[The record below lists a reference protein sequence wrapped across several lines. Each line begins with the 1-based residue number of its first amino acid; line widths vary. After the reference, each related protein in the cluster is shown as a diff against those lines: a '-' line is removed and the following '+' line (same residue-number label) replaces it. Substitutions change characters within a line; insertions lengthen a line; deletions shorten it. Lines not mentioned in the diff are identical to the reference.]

1 MSYVDEVLEVIAEKN
16 PNEPEFCQA
25 VKECLNAVRPLVD
38 ANEEIYREN
47 AILERIT
54 EPDRM
59 IVFSVPWID
68 RNGKVQIN
76 RGWRVQFNNAI
87 GTYKGGLRFHRTVN
101 TSVMKCLAFEMILK
115 NSLTGLPMGGAK
127 GGSDFDPKGK
137 TDREV
142 MSFCQNYMNEL
153 FKYIG
158 ANMDCPTGDIG
169 VGGREIGYL
178 FGQYKKLTSSFEGSL
193 SGKGISFGGSEVRT
207 EATGYG
213 LAYMVSEICTAN
225 RKAVEG
231 KTVTV
236 TGAGNVAFC
245 ASEKLQQMGAKIV
258 AMSDSGGY
266 IHDPAGIRL
275 DVIRQ
280 VKTAEHRSLSEYAGR
295 VEGSVYTEG
304 KGIWNI
310 PCDIYLPCATQYEIS
325 VEAAKTLVDN
335 GVFLVAEGANLPT
348 HPKAVE
354 YFQKHEVLFM
364 PGKAASAGGV
374 SVSGL
379 EQTQNAQRLPWSFE
393 EVDEKLKEI
402 MHGIFVRIDECAKKY
417 GVEKNYL
424 AGANIYAV
432 ERVAGAMIAQGIT

>member
-1 MSYVDEVLEVIAEKN
+1 MSYVDEVLEMVAERD

-25 VKECLNAVRPLVD
+25 VRECLNAVRPLVD
-38 ANEEIYREN
+38 ANEQIYREN
-47 AILERIT
+47 AILERMV

-59 IVFSVPWID
+59 FVFSVPWVD
-68 RNGKVQIN
+68 RNGKVQVN

-87 GTYKGGLRFHRTVN
+87 GTYKGGMRFHRTVN
-101 TSVMKCLAFEMILK
+101 TSIMKFLAFEMTLK
-115 NSLTGLPMGGAK
+115 NALTGLPMGGAK
-127 GGSDFDPKGK
+127 GGSDFDPKGR

-142 MSFCQNYMNEL
+142 MNFCQSYMNEL

-158 ANMDCPTGDIG
+158 FNMDCPSGDIG

-193 SGKGISFGGSEVRT
+193 SGKGMSFGGSPVRT

-213 LAYMVSEICTAN
+213 LAYMVSEMCSAAGRSVKDKKVII
-225 RKAVEG
+225 
-231 KTVTV
+231 
-236 TGAGNVAFC
+236 TGAGNVAVF
-245 ASEKLQQMGAKIV
+245 AAQKLQQMGARII
-258 AMSDSGGY
+258 AMSDSSGY

-280 VKTAEHRSLSEYAGR
+280 IKQTERARISVYAER

-310 PCDIYLPCATQYEIS
+310 PCDIFLPCATQNEIHR
-325 VEAAKTLVDN
+325 EAARALVDN
-335 GVFLVAEGANLPT
+335 GVFLVAEGANMPT
-348 HPKAVE
+348 DPRAME
-354 YFQKHEVLFM
+354 YFMRHDVLFM
-364 PGKAASAGGV
+364 PAKASSAGGV

-379 EQTQNAQRLPWSFE
+379 EQAQNAQRLSWSFE

-402 MHGIFVRIDECAKKY
+402 MHGIFVRVDECAKKY
-417 GVEKNYL
+417 GVEKNYV
-424 AGANIYAV
+424 AGANIYAF
-432 ERVAGAMIAQGIT
+432 EKVAQAMIAQGIT

>member
-193 SGKGISFGGSEVRT
+193 SGKGFPRS
-207 EATGYG
+207 ALLTGK
-213 LAYMVSEICTAN
+213 
-225 RKAVEG
+225 R
-231 KTVTV
+231 
-236 TGAGNVAFC
+236 
-245 ASEKLQQMGAKIV
+245 
-258 AMSDSGGY
+258 
-266 IHDPAGIRL
+266 
-275 DVIRQ
+275 
-280 VKTAEHRSLSEYAGR
+280 
-295 VEGSVYTEG
+295 
-304 KGIWNI
+304 
-310 PCDIYLPCATQYEIS
+310 
-325 VEAAKTLVDN
+325 
-335 GVFLVAEGANLPT
+335 
-348 HPKAVE
+348 
-354 YFQKHEVLFM
+354 
-364 PGKAASAGGV
+364 
-374 SVSGL
+374 
-379 EQTQNAQRLPWSFE
+379 
-393 EVDEKLKEI
+393 
-402 MHGIFVRIDECAKKY
+402 
-417 GVEKNYL
+417 
-424 AGANIYAV
+424 
-432 ERVAGAMIAQGIT
+432 

>member
-236 TGAGNVAFC
+236 TGAGNVA
-245 ASEKLQQMGAKIV
+245 LW
-258 AMSDSGGY
+258 
-266 IHDPAGIRL
+266 IRL

-325 VEAAKTLVDN
+325 VEAAKILVDN

-379 EQTQNAQRLPWSFE
+379 EQAQNAQRLSWSFE

-432 ERVAGAMIAQGIT
+432 ERVASAMIAQGIT